1 MTEPMRAYV
10 VALSFADGLGI
21 VQTVAPNA
29 ESAAAMVGVRAGRA
43 HEGDP
48 LAIAW
53 AELTPEWLRMALRA
67 CETGKAGADVVSLV
81 SDNPRPAEPPR
92 EGEPAVPVP
101 RCIEHDHHIPC
112 PKCYGIANRLWPDPA

>member
-1 MTEPMRAYV
+1 MTEPVRAYV

-67 CETGKAGADVVSLV
+67 CETGKAGGDVVSLV
-81 SDNPRPAEPPR
+81 SDNLKPTSSIGAEAAR
-92 EGEPAVPVP
+92 AG
-101 RCIEHDHHIPC
+101 IETI
-112 PKCYGIANRLWPDPA
+112 GMWPDPA

>member
-1 MTEPMRAYV
+1 MTDQPMRAYV
-10 VALSFADGLGI
+10 VALSFADGLSV

-29 ESAAAMVGVRAGRA
+29 ESAAAMMGVRAGRL

-67 CETGKAGADVVSLV
+67 CETGKASGDVVSLV
-81 SDNPRPAEPPR
+81 SDNLRPGPTPEEIDAQTVRPP
-92 EGEPAVPVP
+92 GVA
-101 RCIEHDHHIPC
+101 
-112 PKCYGIANRLWPDPA
+112 AWWPDPA